1 VLIVAGVL
9 ALLHGFWLFS
19 RLTNQHVD
27 VLAYWLPRWCYLG
40 KSLAHGTIPTWLP
53 YQAGGVPFASDP
65 QSGWLS
71 LPPMLLFSTLSC
83 TRAMA
88 FTIVVQPLIAGLAI
102 YQFFRKE
109 GLGRPAAAVGGL
121 TLALSICGSVA
132 VLSMPFA
139 GTLAWTAVALWGA
152 AGYLRAPYPSSR
164 VAWVGLSVFGLGQ
177 VAAAHPTNGLFMG
190 LTVLFVYVL
199 TRCIAQVQAG
209 MRSIRSAIGS
219 GLALFVAFVPLSA
232 AILIPRLAL
241 APRTA
246 LVRGYRELD
255 QIAAELSGHPAPSAL
270 AVHGF
275 SPWWG
280 TSFAR
285 GPGGY
290 VGAAAILLI
299 PVALSSRRWRLPAA
313 GFAAIGALAWA
324 SNLDW
329 LVRARLVR
337 QAVLSTRLGELWLR
351 DPSRFQFLLMLSF
364 AALGGYGYQ
373 AWLDAKRSGLR
384 PVLWFAPSVVVFAL
398 WPILWGSSASR
409 YVLFAAGTVV
419 LVPLLLLAARG
430 TRWAALLIPALVAMD
445 LTVAGLVGQA
455 GPVHQ
460 LQPVL
465 RSVASQPPG
474 SHRPANEFGTIL
486 GRLERPAIDGA
497 RYTTPGP
504 IGRAL
509 IANASLHER
518 YLTLDPQLATE
529 PRGFLLHQD
538 PASWPAYEDGRSIL
552 FGIDQVQG
560 YLSVQLVR
568 YWRLVRSVDRI
579 PIYYNAATLQAAPPE
594 VLRLFGVRWL
604 ILPREE
610 PVPVAAGQ
618 VASEGRFVVYELSEV
633 DPRASVVFDW
643 ERLPPSQALH
653 RVLSAGFDPARTAV
667 VEASPQIAGLPV
679 PTTPGGVGSATYQE
693 LSPQHVRIQVTTGA
707 PGLLVVRN
715 AFDRDWHA
723 VVDGKPVKLLVAD
736 YLMQAVPV
744 PAGSHVVELRYR
756 DPWIAVGLVISAIA
770 WGLLGAF
777 IVLMRRRER
786 RLRAAGI
793 SSGHDPAGLGSVG
806 VAVTGPEARSS

>member
-40 KSLAHGTIPTWLP
+40 KSLAHGSIPTWLP

-88 FTIVVQPLIAGLAI
+88 FMIVVQPIIAGLAM
-102 YQFFRKE
+102 YGFFRQE
-109 GLGRPAAAVGGL
+109 GVDRPAATVGAL
-121 TLALSICGSVA
+121 TLALTVCGSVV
-132 VLSMPFA
+132 VLSMPFSGA
-139 GTLAWTAVALWGA
+139 LAWTAVALWGA

-164 VAWVGLSVFGLGQ
+164 VAWLGLSVFGLGQ

-209 MRSIRSAIGS
+209 MRSIRSAMGS

-255 QIAAELSGHPAPSAL
+255 QMAAQLSGRPAPSAL
-270 AVHGF
+270 AVHGL

-290 VGAAAILLI
+290 VGALAILLI
-299 PVALSSRRWRLPAA
+299 AVAFSSRRWRLPAA
-313 GFAAIGALAWA
+313 GFAVIGAMAWA

-329 LVRARLVR
+329 VVRAPPIRGV
-337 QAVLSTRLGELWLR
+337 AAATRLGELWLR
-351 DPSRFQFLLMLSF
+351 SPDRFQYFLMLSF
-364 AALGGYGYQ
+364 ATLAGYGYQ
-373 AWLDAKRSGLR
+373 AWLEAKRTGLR

-398 WPILWGSSASR
+398 WPLLWGSSPGR
-409 YVLFAAGTVV
+409 YVLLAGGTIV

-430 TRWAALLIPALVAMD
+430 RRWAVTLIPVLVATE

-460 LQPVL
+460 LQPPRL
-465 RSVASQPPG
+465 ASSQLPG
-474 SHRPANEFGTIL
+474 SLRPENEFGTIL
-486 GRLERPAIDGA
+486 GRLERPVIDGV

-518 YLTLDPQLATE
+518 YLTLDRQVATE

-552 FGIDQVQG
+552 FGIDEVQG

-568 YWRLVRSVDRI
+568 YWRLVRTVDRI

-604 ILPREE
+604 ILPRGE
-610 PVPVAAGQ
+610 PVPVAAGP
-618 VASEGRFVVYELSEV
+618 VASEGRFVLYELSEV

-643 ERLPPSQALH
+643 ERLPPSQVLH

-667 VEASPQIAGLPV
+667 VEASPQIAGRRV
-679 PTTPGGVGSATYQE
+679 PTAGGGVGSATYQE
-693 LSPQHVRIQVTTGA
+693 LSPQRVRIEVTSTG

-715 AFDRDWHA
+715 AFDRNWHA
-723 VVDGKPVKLLVAD
+723 VVDGHPAELLVAD
-736 YLMQAVPV
+736 YLIQAVPV

-756 DPWIAVGLVISAIA
+756 DPWIGVGLVISGIA
-770 WGLLGAF
+770 WALLGALM
-777 IVLMRRRER
+777 VLLRRREGRLGTARTR
-786 RLRAAGI
+786 RDQDAV
-793 SSGHDPAGLGSVG
+793 GLASVG
-806 VAVTGPEARSS
+806 VPASGPEARSS